1 MSCFQLSDRHHAS
14 IAHYVAECNMWPDAK
29 TQALADKLKRCNI
42 ASVNYRYDQHTPARK
57 CKIDNFQQ
65 MDAKSFY
72 DAIRRWAYQSCDN
85 PGNVDYNILYGFLFS
100 LADPS
105 FSPEMPVAQWG
116 IN

>member
-14 IAHYVAECNMWPDAK
+14 IAHYVGAYLMWPDAK
-29 TQALADKLKRCNI
+29 IQALADKLKRCNI
-42 ASVNYRYDQHTPARK
+42 ASVNYRYDCQTPARK
-57 CKIDNFQQ
+57 CNVEFFQYLN
-65 MDAKSFY
+65 AKSFY
-72 DAIRRWAYQSCDN
+72 DAIRCWAYQSSDN

>member
-42 ASVNYRYDQHTPARK
+42 ASVNYRYDRQTPARK
-57 CKIDNFQQ
+57 CKIEHYQQ

-72 DAIRRWAYQSCDN
+72 DAIRCWTYQSCDN
-85 PGNVDYNILYGFLFS
+85 PHNVECDIIRAFLFS
-100 LADPS
+100 LVDPS
-105 FSPEMPVAQWG
+105 FSPDMPVYQWG